1 MEIYIRMTEGRDRG
15 RKKSVDRTLGLGMIE
30 VGRAI
35 EVPYN
40 APEFEEAAPVAEL
53 DPQRMLQQVETA
65 VTMTR
70 EAPEPGVIASL
81 GANIGETIRQTGRRK
96 TGR

>member
-1 MEIYIRMTEGRDRG
+1 MEIYVRMTEGRDRG
-15 RKKSVDRTLGLGMIE
+15 RKKSVDRTLGLDMIE

-40 APEFEEAAPVAEL
+40 APEFEELATLAAPVAEL

-65 VTMTR
+65 VTR
-70 EAPEPGVIASL
+70 ETPEPGIIAS
-81 GANIGETIRQTGRRK
+81 IGETIRQTGRRR